1 MPLSKLLAFG
11 TAFALLGAPI
21 AQGNPTVVASIKPI
35 HSLVSSVM
43 AGIGKPFLLVE
54 AGSPHTYSLKPSQAR
69 HLQNADAIFWV
80 AHDVETFL
88 EKPLATIAQKTKSV
102 ELGDADGLL
111 KLKFR
116 EGGFFDEHD
125 EHDEHDDHD
134 KSEHDDHEK
143 NEHDEHDKNE
153 QNDHEESETDDKHD
167 HGAYDPHSWLDPAN
181 AKVMVDKI
189 STTLAKVDPANR
201 EKYEANAR
209 KVNADLDKLIAE
221 VSSELDPTNAV
232 GYIVFHD
239 AYQYFENR
247 FRVPAVG
254 SVTISPEKIP
264 GAKRVKEL
272 RDKVRASKAKCI
284 YSEPQFEPKILSV
297 ITEGTKIHSGI
308 LDPLGAELKSGPS
321 LYFELIRNM
330 TSSLQDCFSS

>member
-1 MPLSKLLAFG
+1 
-11 TAFALLGAPI
+11 
-21 AQGNPTVVASIKPI
+21 
-35 HSLVSSVM
+35 
-43 AGIGKPFLLVE
+43 
-54 AGSPHTYSLKPSQAR
+54 
-69 HLQNADAIFWV
+69 
-80 AHDVETFL
+80 
-88 EKPLATIAQKTKSV
+88 
-102 ELGDADGLL
+102 
-111 KLKFR
+111 
-116 EGGFFDEHD
+116 
-125 EHDEHDDHD
+125 
-134 KSEHDDHEK
+134 
-143 NEHDEHDKNE
+143 
-153 QNDHEESETDDKHD
+153 
-167 HGAYDPHSWLDPAN
+167 
-181 AKVMVDKI
+181 MVDKI

-201 EKYEANAR
+201 EKYEANAK

-221 VSSELDPTNAV
+221 VSSDLDPTNAV